1 MNALPASSFQ
11 TPSPAAN
18 PFWMPPSTNLLP
30 AGPQRGAALH
40 DGPGNHLLQRLPA
53 HERERLLADLEPVQ
67 LHAAQVLCEAGARQ
81 QHVYFPDGATLSL
94 MSLTRAGDTCE
105 LMAIG
110 RDGLAGPDVA
120 LGSEHSLHR
129 LMVQRGGKAWRL
141 RAGVLRQAL
150 AESPALR
157 QQLSAQLQLQLLHLA
172 QGVVCHTH
180 HSITERLCCWLLDNA
195 PRQNPGHVELTHEA
209 VSSLLGVRRE
219 SVTQAAGRLQALGLL
234 STRRGQLTVHDREGL
249 RAHACECHDRLAQA
263 RQRLLARGDES
274 ATPGWLGE
282 GSLSITS
289 IFTNGGSAARL
300 PTLAYGQMDTE
311 PVSRQDV
318 DAHHEDDRDA
328 EESLYRELYEFA
340 PVGFVTLDSQR
351 RILQTNIAA
360 AVLLGI
366 PASRLQRLVFSEL
379 LQSACRDDFARF
391 HREVLGGRCRRHCD
405 VALIDHGRGA
415 STVLRLQAS
424 TDEDGQE
431 CRMVLMDLGEGLP
444 AHNGELRVAS
454 ALTAAPIS
462 VTGDPQV
469 SDPAQQCTAQGI
481 SGTGLTAGATASQSL
496 HLSSRSLATTDDRT
510 TPDGATLTF
519 RSGQGTASWISGLLP

>member
-1 MNALPASSFQ
+1 MNALPVSSFQ
-11 TPSPAAN
+11 TPSVASGAS
-18 PFWMPPSTNLLP
+18 WMPPVNDLLQTSAHIGTAMP
-30 AGPQRGAALH
+30 DA
-40 DGPGNHLLQRLPA
+40 PGNDLLQRLPA
-53 HERERLLADLEPVQ
+53 HERVRLQADLEPVQ
-67 LHAAQVLCEAGARQ
+67 LHPLQVLCEAGARQ

-110 RDGLAGPDVA
+110 RDGLAGPDLA
-120 LGSEHSLHR
+120 LGGEHSLHR

-141 RAGVLRQAL
+141 RTGVLRQAL

-157 QQLSAQLQLQLLHLA
+157 QQLSVQLQLQLLHLA

-180 HSITERLCCWLLDNA
+180 HSITERLCCWLLGNS
-195 PRQNPGHVELTHEA
+195 PQHTPGHIELTHEA
-209 VSSLLGVRRE
+209 VASLLGVRRE
-219 SVTQAAGRLQALGLL
+219 SVTQAAGRLQAHGLV

-249 RAHACECHDRLAQA
+249 RAHACECHERLAQA
-263 RQRLLARGDES
+263 RQRLLVRDDES

-289 IFTNGGSAARL
+289 SYTNGGSAARL
-300 PTLAYGQMDTE
+300 PTLAYGQMDTA
-311 PVSRQDV
+311 PVRRQDV
-318 DAHHEDDRDA
+318 DAHHEEDRDA

-360 AVLLGI
+360 AVLLGV
-366 PASRLQRLVFSEL
+366 PASRLQRQVFSEL

-444 AHNGELRVAS
+444 AHNGEHRLVS
-454 ALTAAPIS
+454 AQTAAPIS

-469 SDPAQQCTAQGI
+469 SVPAQQCTAQGI

-496 HLSSRSLATTDDRT
+496 HLSSGSLATSDEC
-510 TPDGATLTF
+510 TPPNGDTLTV